1 MKGRST
7 LLPVLAFSLMAGG
20 VGVAEKTQCGN
31 CAETSNPWCIDDAWH
46 KDGTSSGVW
55 IDASRSWHPD
65 GTCGQCLNGHDL
77 CPLRLA
83 QAKVAF
89 DKISKGALDATEAA
103 RMYPAHITITE
114 QNAVVLRDCQN
125 EIVAL
130 LST

>member
-1 MKGRST
+1 
-7 LLPVLAFSLMAGG
+7 MATIC
-20 VGVAEKTQCGN
+20 V
-31 CAETSNPWCIDDAWH
+31 
-46 KDGTSSGVW
+46 
-55 IDASRSWHPD
+55 
-65 GTCGQCLNGHDL
+65 
-77 CPLRLA
+77 LRLA